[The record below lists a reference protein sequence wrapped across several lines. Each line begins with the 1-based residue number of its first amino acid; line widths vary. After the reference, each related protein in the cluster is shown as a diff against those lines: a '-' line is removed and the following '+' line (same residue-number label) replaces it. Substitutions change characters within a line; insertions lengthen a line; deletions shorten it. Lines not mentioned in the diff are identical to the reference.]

1 MSNPSSHSTSFL
13 VGDHSHPP
21 ASTEQDRFN
30 SLFNIL
36 RDYEEFTLNIHG
48 MVRSSN
54 LEAVHISG
62 YEEWEVIGKPFAMF
76 YTLQDCE
83 AGKPEADLKRAV
95 ENGRIHLAGWRVKKK
110 GKNFWAKTKIQALFS
125 EEGAHTGFKVT
136 VRDASHNV
144 LYNYRVKNIRNEYLA
159 LFNNSFIGI
168 FKYRFDDGRVLIM
181 NEKAVDIL
189 DCDSAQTV
197 FFNELFREPN
207 QYMSLTRE
215 LMRYGKADGFEFQL
229 AGENDTRWVTIS
241 CKHFSEGNFVEG
253 IVHDITQSKKQVIE
267 LQRLNHE
274 LDQFIYHASHD
285 LRSPLTSILG
295 LVNLIHLE
303 KPTPTIASY
312 ANMIQERMLHLDTLL
327 KDIVAVTDHNRE
339 SVTREVVN
347 LEDEIALVL
356 KELCP
361 TYPQVHVWMA
371 ITERVPLCTDGKRL
385 RVILRHLISNGLK
398 FHNRTI
404 ANPTLKIEAEV
415 SVTQTR
421 LVVEDN
427 GIGIPQEYQK
437 GIFELFFKAAAG
449 SGSGLGLYLVKQLVT
464 ELGGSIQ
471 LASVEGGG
479 ATFSVLLPNSMKA
492 RH

>member
-1 MSNPSSHSTSFL
+1 MSNPSHSTSFL
-13 VGDHSHPP
+13 MGENSHPP

-36 RDYEEFTLNIHG
+36 RDHEEFTLNTCGI
-48 MVRSSN
+48 VLSSN

-62 YEEWEVIGKPFAMF
+62 YEEWEVIGKPLAMF
-76 YTLQDCE
+76 YTPHDRA
-83 AGKPEADLKRAV
+83 AGKPQEDLNRAV
-95 ENGRIHLAGWRVKKK
+95 ENGRAHLAGWRVKKK
-110 GKNFWAKTKIQALFS
+110 GKNFWAKTKIQALFD
-125 EEGAHTGFKVT
+125 EEGTHTGFKVT

-144 LYNYRVKNIRNEYLA
+144 LYNYRVKNIRSEYLA

-181 NEKAVDIL
+181 NEKAVNIL
-189 DCDSAQTV
+189 HCDSTRTIC
-197 FFNELFREPN
+197 FNELFHDPD
-207 QYMSLTRE
+207 QYLSLTRE
-215 LMRYGKADGFEFQL
+215 LVRYGKADGFEFQL
-229 AGENDTRWVTIS
+229 ADENDTRWVTIS

-285 LRSPLTSILG
+285 LRSPLTSVLG

-303 KPTPTIASY
+303 KPNTAIASY

-327 KDIVAVTDHNRE
+327 KDIVALTDHNKG
-339 SVTREVVN
+339 SVTREVVS
-347 LEDEIALVL
+347 LEEEAATVL

-361 TYPQVHVWMA
+361 AYPQVHVLLA
-371 ITERVPLCTDGKRL
+371 VSEPVPLCTDARRL

-398 FHNRTI
+398 YHNPTI

-415 SVTQTR
+415 SATQVR

-427 GIGIPQEYQK
+427 GIGIPQAYQK

-449 SGSGLGLYLVKQLVT
+449 SGSGLGLYLVKQLVAD
-464 ELGGSIQ
+464 LGGSVQ
-471 LASVEGGG
+471 VASTEGCG
-479 ATFSVLLPNSMKA
+479 ATFSVWLPNNTKVT
-492 RH
+492 R